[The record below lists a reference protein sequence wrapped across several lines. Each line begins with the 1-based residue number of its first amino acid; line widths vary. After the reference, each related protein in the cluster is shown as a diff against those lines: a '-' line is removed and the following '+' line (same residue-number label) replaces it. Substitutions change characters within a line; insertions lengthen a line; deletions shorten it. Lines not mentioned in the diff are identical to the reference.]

1 MFFCATSWRWRN
13 FRGNVLRFFVN
24 PQSCMLGGRHRCF
37 RIRCMFP
44 HFWLWSICRRN
55 RFLLNRRN
63 RFTHRMFHCRWHCFR
78 RNSLCVFMNPRSWI
92 LRRGRWRFRIRRIYS
107 RFGLLGVC
115 RRNRLL
121 PDWRS
126 HFAHRSAYLW
136 LTLWR
141 MARSRRRRWIFFRCR
156 SRMLGLRTFV
166 LGNRFCPGFRFR
178 FRFRQFVDSFF
189 CQMAG
194 FLHGMI
200 GGVCDFAALIAI
212 FWLPILCCFAQLL
225 PKLLK
230 GRIRAAAECCSR
242 RGFERFDGSRFQRR
256 FFFDLPHYDT
266 CSTRSD
272 IFVVISWYSLPFFG
286 K

>member
-1 MFFCATSWRWRN
+1 
-13 FRGNVLRFFVN
+13 
-24 PQSCMLGGRHRCF
+24 
-37 RIRCMFP
+37 
-44 HFWLWSICRRN
+44 
-55 RFLLNRRN
+55 
-63 RFTHRMFHCRWHCFR
+63 
-78 RNSLCVFMNPRSWI
+78 MNPRSWI
-92 LRRGRWRFRIRRIYS
+92 LRRGRWRFRIRRICS

-121 PDWRS
+121 PDRRS
-126 HFAHRSAYLW
+126 RFAHRTTYLR
-136 LTLWR
+136 LALWR
-141 MARSRRRRWIFFRCR
+141 VARLRKNRRIFFQCR
-156 SRMLGLRTFV
+156 SRLLGLRTFV

-189 CQMAG
+189 CQMAC

-200 GGVCDFAALIAI
+200 GSVCDFAALVAI
-212 FWLPILCCFAQLL
+212 LRLPILCCVAQLL

-230 GRIRAAAECCSR
+230 GSIRAAAERCLR
-242 RGFERFDGSRFQRR
+242 RGFERFGCALLQQP
-256 FFFDLPHYDT
+256 FFFDLPHYDA